1 MIIVGTSGYAYDD
14 WKGPFYPRDLKPGDY
29 LAYYARF
36 FRFTE
41 LNVTYYR
48 SPSPFM
54 LARVADKT
62 PDGFEF
68 AVKAFSALTHERG
81 DPEEAR
87 RFRAALAPLEERR
100 KLACVLLQF
109 PNSFRP
115 GPQSSDYLR
124 RLREVLADVPVAVEF
139 RHRGWVEGEQGFAL
153 LEELGA
159 GFVAVDEPRIG
170 TLVPPI
176 ARATGP
182 LAYVRFHGR
191 NREKWWH
198 HQQAYERYDY
208 LYSPEELQEWVPRLV
223 SLEAQTG
230 RVYVAMNNHYQAKSV
245 INARML
251 EELLAAA
258 PGR

>member
-1 MIIVGTSGYAYDD
+1 
-14 WKGPFYPRDLKPGDY
+14 
-29 LAYYARF
+29 
-36 FRFTE
+36 
-41 LNVTYYR
+41 
-48 SPSPFM
+48 
-54 LARVADKT
+54 
-62 PDGFEF
+62 
-68 AVKAFSALTHERG
+68 
-81 DPEEAR
+81 
-87 RFRAALAPLEERR
+87 
-100 KLACVLLQF
+100 
-109 PNSFRP
+109 
-115 GPQSSDYLR
+115 
-124 RLREVLADVPVAVEF
+124 
-139 RHRGWVEGEQGFAL
+139 
-153 LEELGA
+153 
-159 GFVAVDEPRIG
+159 VDEPRIG
-170 TLVPPI
+170 TLMPPI

-208 LYSPEELQEWVPRLV
+208 LYSTEELQEWVPRLV